1 VRAKAHRRTGTVLLT
16 VSGVVDPELTTR
28 IAHDERP
35 RPDYVA
41 MAAAMDAEL
50 LDVTDETIRRW
61 AEARLIAHI
70 RLPSGQ
76 LRFRRADI
84 DLILQ
89 PVQPEASSTPTQGA
103 LSAP

>member
-1 VRAKAHRRTGTVLLT
+1 MADVLPTKERLLT
-16 VSGVVDPELTTR
+16 SSD
-28 IAHDERP
+28 
-35 RPDYVA
+35 
-41 MAAAMDAEL
+41 AATL
-50 LDVTDETIRRW
+50 LDVSDETIRRW

-89 PVQPEASSTPTQGA
+89 PVQPEAS
-103 LSAP
+103 